1 MASARLTGSFQILFL
16 YDVCEEI
23 RTEQLQGLIGGGYGE
38 IERRRDPA
46 LLHPSPEFVR
56 FERPPVVQGLG
67 PLVFDGGE
75 KFTGELNYYDYGV
88 VSLKLER
95 PFELDWAELV
105 ALSSKWIAD
114 AKLEAAALQV
124 VRRNL
129 EAAGPALVRSNQ
141 DWLSE
146 DYYIIHL
153 HNQAEPNGSHRF
165 KGIELIAQHG

>member
-1 MASARLTGSFQILFL
+1 MANSRLTGSFQILFL

-56 FERPPVVQGLG
+56 FERPPVVQQLG
-67 PLVFDGGE
+67 PLVFDGGQE
-75 KFTGELNYYDYGV
+75 NFMGELNYYDYGV

-114 AKLEAAALQV
+114 SKLEAAALQV

-129 EAAGPALVRSNQ
+129 EAARPALVRSNQ

-153 HNQAEPNGSHRF
+153 HIRRSQLVLHRF
-165 KGIELIAQHG
+165 EEE